1 MSNDPQRGGRKDGPP
16 EIDEIFRSL
25 SAKVNTLF
33 GGGRNP
39 VQPSGNGGF
48 GSGSAGIVAAVVLA
62 LWAASGLYIVDER
75 ENAVVTQFGRYVDT
89 VTSPG
94 LHWHLPWPVQRSEL
108 VNMTEIRKVELGM
121 KGADGN
127 MMLTADQ
134 NVIEV
139 QLSVQY
145 TLNNAR
151 DYLFNNKL
159 KEEDGSDL
167 VNQVAES
174 AIREVVGRSQVDAV
188 LNEGRSKISDDT
200 KDLMQKLLDRYKSGV
215 TIARVNIGDVQA
227 PKEVQEAF
235 SDAVKAR
242 QDLNRLINEGRAY
255 YNEVVPRASGTAA
268 KLLQEAE
275 GYKQQVVSRAE
286 GEADRFNRIAAEYA
300 KAPQVTRDRMYYDT
314 MQQVLKG
321 STKVLIDQKAGG
333 NLLYLPLDKLIQA
346 SDGGAPAS
354 VSEAKAAETPA
365 IKPSAE
371 SPRAAAPLRNAEREG
386 R

>member
-1 MSNDPQRGGRKDGPP
+1 MSQNDRGGRKDGPP

-25 SAKVNTLF
+25 SNKVNSLF
-33 GGGRNP
+33 GNGRNQ
-39 VQPSGNGGF
+39 QPGTGGGF
-48 GSGSAGIVAAVVLA
+48 GSGSVSIVLAVVAA

-75 ENAVVTQFGRYVDT
+75 ENAVVTQFGKYVDT
-89 VTSPG
+89 VTAPG
-94 LHWHLPWPVQRSEL
+94 LHWHLPWPIQRSEL
-108 VNMTEIRKVELGM
+108 VNMTEIRKVELGG
-121 KGADGN
+121 KSSGGVDGN

-151 DYLFNNKL
+151 EFLFNNKL
-159 KEEDGSDL
+159 KDPDGSDL

-174 AIREVVGRSQVDAV
+174 AIREVVGRSKVDAV
-188 LNEGRSKISDDT
+188 LNEGRGKISDDT
-200 KDLMQKLLDRYKSGV
+200 KELMQKLLDRYKTGI

-242 QDLNRLINEGRAY
+242 QDLDRLVNEGRAY

-286 GEADRFNRIAAEYA
+286 GDADRFNKIVAEYA

-314 MQQVLKG
+314 MQTVLKN
-321 STKVLIDQKAGG
+321 STKVYVDQKAGS
-333 NLLYLPLDKLIQA
+333 NLLYLPLDKLIQSA
-346 SDGGAPAS
+346 GPAS
-354 VSEAKAAETPA
+354 AVATSDP
-365 IKPSAE
+365 KPVE
-371 SPRAAAPLRNAEREG
+371 STAGKPVADLPRTTTPLRTDRDG